1 MKTTFDLK
9 VSEMTFYQK
18 LKSAFEH
25 VLMYED
31 LQLQEK
37 ARSCVPHKKLQQMAT
52 EKFNSAKVTYFRSLR
67 NQICLSNESECAIYV
82 LSSTII
88 HVDVVMQKNAPTFK
102 VLPISQF
109 YVQLS

>member
-1 MKTTFDLK
+1 
-9 VSEMTFYQK
+9 MTFYQK

-25 VLMYED
+25 VLVYED

-37 ARSCVPHKKLQQMAT
+37 ARLCVPHEKLQQMAT
-52 EKFNSAKVTYFRSLR
+52 EKFNSAKVTYCRSLR
-67 NQICLSNESECAIYV
+67 NQICLSNKSECAIYV

-88 HVDVVMQKNAPTFK
+88 HVVMQKNAPNFK